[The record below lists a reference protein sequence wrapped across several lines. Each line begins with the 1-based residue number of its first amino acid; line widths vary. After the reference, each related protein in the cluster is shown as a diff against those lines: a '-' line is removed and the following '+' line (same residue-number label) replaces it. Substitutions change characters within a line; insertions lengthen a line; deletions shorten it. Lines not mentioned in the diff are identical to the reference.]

1 MNAAAQAYLF
11 KQTDLDSGS
20 LTMLG
25 AIVHQFA
32 EPGEYRGVSL
42 RNNQRDA
49 VFYLKV
55 EAGSAV
61 NQVNIDLAALTGSQ
75 ETQSPCGCGPSSG
88 GGAAKNFLLGAKG
101 HAVFHVSGGPGGY
114 ALHIGRSAQ
123 EPQPREFDSIELK
136 GGDLFT
142 ATFLRPGVYT
152 VKNAASKHKAEANL
166 EIDVAYPRARKTAYQ
181 PPAAARVECTRE
193 GFRPAKLELQALQG
207 YIFVCQVPSRIRTE
221 LVRPHETASGAM

>member
-61 NQVNIDLAALTGSQ
+61 NQVNIDLATLADGPGG
-75 ETQSPCGCGPSSG
+75 QSPCGCGPS
-88 GGAAKNFLLGAKG
+88 GAGAVQSFLVGAKG
-101 HAVFHVSGGPGGY
+101 HAVFHVSGGPGGF
-114 ALHIGRSAQ
+114 ALHVGRSAQ

-136 GGDLFT
+136 DGDLFT
-142 ATFLRPGVYT
+142 ATFLRPGVYS
-152 VKNAASKHKAEANL
+152 VK
-166 EIDVAYPRARKTAYQ
+166 
-181 PPAAARVECTRE
+181 
-193 GFRPAKLELQALQG
+193 
-207 YIFVCQVPSRIRTE
+207 
-221 LVRPHETASGAM
+221 